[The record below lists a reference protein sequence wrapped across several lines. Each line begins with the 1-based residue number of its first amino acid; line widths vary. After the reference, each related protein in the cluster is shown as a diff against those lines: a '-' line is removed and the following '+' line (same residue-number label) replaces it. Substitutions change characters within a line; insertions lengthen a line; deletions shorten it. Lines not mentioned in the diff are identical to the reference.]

1 MIKQGQMTI
10 IGTTTYLCIRIED
23 GYAYLKNIV
32 HEQGRAKKV
41 KVDECPYIE
50 NNEVIVPEKKEVQ
63 RPRTRS
69 KLNLTK
75 LMKDSTDL
83 QISRSAKNFMM
94 EWVETAI
101 ANQVAKAE
109 RNAIRLGHSR
119 ITAAHIHWLETNS
132 EVEGYW
138 KEHEEY
144 IKG

>member
-1 MIKQGQMTI
+1 MIAQGQMTM
-10 IGTTTYLCIRIED
+10 IGTTTYLCIKVED
-23 GYAYLKNIV
+23 GFAYLKNIL

-41 KVDECPYIE
+41 KVEECPYIKNDE
-50 NNEVIVPEKKEVQ
+50 LIVPQKKEVQ

-75 LMKDSTDL
+75 LMKESTDL

-101 ANQVAKAE
+101 ANQIANAE

-119 ITAAHIHWLETNS
+119 ITAGHIHWLETNS
-132 EVEGYW
+132 EHEGFW